1 MRNVETLFIPS
12 RHESNTSVEYY
23 SVHEYPTFPSRSD
36 TNSEE
41 KKKKKRKKK
50 RKMEKKHE
58 SVIHCSPSSPAEDT
72 TTTTVVK
79 STRIVNLTA
88 ITVFPDDFSSDAD
101 YSNSSSSS
109 LFDAAH
115 DVIRFTR

>member
-1 MRNVETLFIPS
+1 
-12 RHESNTSVEYY
+12 
-23 SVHEYPTFPSRSD
+23 
-36 TNSEE
+36 
-41 KKKKKRKKK
+41 
-50 RKMEKKHE
+50 MEKKHE

-88 ITVFPDDFSSDAD
+88 ITVFPDGFSSDAD

-109 LFDAAH
+109 LFDAAY
-115 DVIRFTR
+115 DIIRFTR